1 MPGFQTENGYSAAVR
16 LRLQI
21 NGTLLRVAQVGS
33 GFLILRDQA
42 EAPPGTKANVIIEID
57 GNESIYPVVLTE
69 GIFAGSDFVECAD
82 LAFCEVENTVG

>member
-1 MPGFQTENGYSAAVR
+1 MPGTQSENGYSSAVR

-42 EAPPGTKANVIIEID
+42 EAPPGTKANVIIDID
-57 GNESIYPVVLTE
+57 GNESVYPVVLPE
-69 GIFAGSDFVECAD
+69 GIFAGSDFVECSD
-82 LAFCEVENTVG
+82 LSSCEL